1 MPIIHFKRLLALVV
15 LFGGIVL
22 RQPVQAQFIRL
33 TISLPAGFE
42 AKPDPYVPQVL
53 EPPMESGS
61 TSLGLRRQGI
71 RWIEFR
77 TRENIYLAISAKFD
91 PKTGSLPAM
100 YFLNNNTTD
109 FNNATSLSPFR
120 SVVSMYEDQRLIR
133 DFPDETNYLSAWLGI
148 PSDRSGLLTIEF
160 H

>member
-1 MPIIHFKRLLALVV
+1 MRIIHFRSFLALSV
-15 LFGGIVL
+15 LIVGIVL
-22 RQPVQAQFIRL
+22 ANTVHAQFIRL

-53 EPPMESGS
+53 EPPTESGTKS
-61 TSLGLRRQGI
+61 FGLRRQGI

-77 TRENIYLAISAKFD
+77 TRENIHLAISAKFD
-91 PKTGSLPAM
+91 AKIGGLPVM

-109 FNNATSLSPFR
+109 FNTATSLTPFR
-120 SVVSMYEDQRLIR
+120 SVVPMFEGQRLMR

-148 PSDRSGLLTIEF
+148 PSDRSGLLIIEF